1 MISLNILSFSHQ
13 LDFNY
18 FNSFMVNI
26 FPSASL
32 NPCRKSQA
40 MNKLKQT
47 KRIDSSDKLSQTL
60 SFIHLFNKH
69 VSTGYMPSIFLSIL
83 FCNSESS
90 SEKSIQ
96 ENARITEPSWL
107 ILFTHRDQVICGVYR
122 LKKEE
127 KLTVLLDIPENWHH
141 PPTSCSK
148 GSSKSTQ
155 QRWIWKGT
163 NH

>member
-1 MISLNILSFSHQ
+1 
-13 LDFNY
+13 
-18 FNSFMVNI
+18 MVNI

-32 NPCRKSQA
+32 NPCRKRQV
-40 MNKLKQT
+40 MNKLKQI
-47 KRIDSSDKLSQTL
+47 KHIDSSDKLSQTL

-122 LKKEE
+122 LKKKKGKTKSFTRYSWELTPSPN
-127 KLTVLLDIPENWHH
+127 KLF
-141 PPTSCSK
+141 
-148 GSSKSTQ
+148 
-155 QRWIWKGT
+155 QRELKIYPAKVNLKRNKPLGVAKMK
-163 NH
+163 